1 MVELGQD
8 MVAVSSLLVCGQV
21 CVDLL
26 NTIHTDGFV

>member
-1 MVELGQD
+1 MVGLGQD

-26 NTIHTDGFV
+26 NTIQMD